1 MVSSRFCL
9 GSCDDVAF
17 VSVGETTPLPPE
29 GARESIAVDVEL
41 LVSELSD

>member
-1 MVSSRFCL
+1 MVSSRFL
-9 GSCDDVAF
+9 GSCEDVAAV

-29 GARESIAVDVEL
+29 GARESIAVDLEL